1 MFILNFIK
9 LVINF
14 IIKMSSNNSFEII
27 KQFVQQQLANLMLV
41 SNKEPENPSISDSS
55 SSLSRSESSISE
67 LESTTTDSSR
77 THSDHSSAISIST
90 DSQETIER
98 GGDRGKKRRRKFE
111 FLIIDE
117 EKRCYTSD
125 EIKSMNEYELIEAFQ
140 CSRNTSVFDQRRQ
153 AVMTHPRRKIMGIWL
168 ELGIFGLVFV
178 FACWQMH
185 DVRKAQEQTRLQ
197 RVREKAEQEAAQATA
212 QEAEQTSAHEGAERP
227 QDAVSAVGK
236 KDAA

>member
-77 THSDHSSAISIST
+77 IHSDHSSAISIST

-125 EIKSMNEYELIEAFQ
+125 EIKSMNEYELIEAFRRVTGKQ
-140 CSRNTSVFDQRRQ
+140 ELSCTHCKRYTSLGNWVHSIRKRCEKKGLNPELSLPKTCDKQQAINSICNPINNKVYHVLRKDNCDLETHQELMNDRNKYLK
-153 AVMTHPRRKIMGIWL
+153 KIGI
-168 ELGIFGLVFV
+168 VT
-178 FACWQMH
+178 CPY
-185 DVRKAQEQTRLQ
+185 KY
-197 RVREKAEQEAAQATA
+197 
-212 QEAEQTSAHEGAERP
+212 
-227 QDAVSAVGK
+227 
-236 KDAA
+236 